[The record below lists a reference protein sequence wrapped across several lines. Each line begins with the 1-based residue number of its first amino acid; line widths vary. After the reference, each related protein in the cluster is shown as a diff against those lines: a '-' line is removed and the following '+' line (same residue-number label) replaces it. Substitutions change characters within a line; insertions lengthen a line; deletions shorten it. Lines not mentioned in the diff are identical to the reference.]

1 MLHLNKIKGVIFD
14 LDGILVDTEVYQ
26 WQGWVEVLKPLG
38 IGLSKEEYFKYA
50 GKTGNIIE
58 SELAKDYNLK
68 IEKGS
73 LLKQKERLLIE
84 WFHYKEL
91 KLLPYAKEAVDF
103 FINKGMKVA
112 IASGGPKDEIILKL
126 KKINLYSLFS
136 VITSSSEVKRGKPFP
151 DIYLLSAERLG
162 LKPEECLAF
171 EDTQYGLEAA
181 KSAGFTCFAI
191 PGEFSVKQD
200 FSRAD
205 KIFNNLEEVIK
216 FYKVSS

>member
-1 MLHLNKIKGVIFD
+1 
-14 LDGILVDTEVYQ
+14 
-26 WQGWVEVLKPLG
+26 
-38 IGLSKEEYFKYA
+38 
-50 GKTGNIIE
+50 
-58 SELAKDYNLK
+58 
-68 IEKGS
+68 
-73 LLKQKERLLIE
+73 
-84 WFHYKEL
+84 
-91 KLLPYAKEAVDF
+91 
-103 FINKGMKVA
+103 MKVA
-112 IASGGPKDEIILKL
+112 IATGGPKDEIILKL

-162 LKPEECLAF
+162 LKPEECLAL

-181 KSAGFTCFAI
+181 KSAGLNCFAI
-191 PGEFSVKQD
+191 PSKFSQKQD